1 MAEYG
6 VTDKGFVL
14 KRYDEILKDLQSS
27 VSNALGFDVSQN
39 RQSMLNAALLV
50 PFADKIASLWETAQ
64 ESYYAKYPSTATGVN
79 LDNACQYA
87 NVTRESNRR
96 TEYIIHATVVDGA
109 VIPKN
114 SIVATTT
121 NPQINLKCAAETE
134 VSRSKCHAAT
144 IKLVSSTI
152 TGSYQVQLN
161 AKMYAYTAKTTDSA
175 VSVLKGLKE
184 LLDDATGYE
193 ITVDESN
200 VLLTI
205 TDTESETRENEIV
218 LSNNLTTETVVGCV
232 PYLTDDYGEIE
243 LQTGCVTNIVSNVTG
258 LKAVVNVVDP
268 DLGRLQESD
277 TELRLSYIGKRY
289 NSASAQ
295 AEAIESYLL
304 SEVDD
309 TKAVRVYENATDVID
324 SEGRP
329 PHSIEVLVDGGN
341 DGAIAK
347 AILMKKSGGIYT
359 YGDVRTDVLGK
370 YGDVINIGFNRPEQ
384 VYAWIKVEITQGS
397 VSIASEYE
405 DIIKDI
411 IIDTKDMTIGDSF
424 LSQNYIAPIYAALP
438 GIKYCDIKVATGTD
452 TTKSTTYTA
461 GNIDATQRQV
471 INLARSRIEVNLK

>member
-14 KRYDEILKDLQSS
+14 KRYDEILKDLQNS

-50 PFADKIASLWETAQ
+50 PFADKIAALWETAQ

-96 TEYIIHATVVDGA
+96 TEYIIHATAVDGT
-109 VIPKN
+109 VVPKN

-161 AKMYAYTAKTTDSA
+161 AKMYAYTAKTTDTA
-175 VSVLKGLKE
+175 VSVLKGLKA
-184 LLDDATGYE
+184 LLGDATGYE
-193 ITVDESN
+193 TTVDESN

-309 TKAVRVYENATDVID
+309 TKAVRVYENATDVTD

-370 YGDVINIGFNRPEQ
+370 YGDVINIGFSRPEQ

-411 IIDTKDMTIGDSF
+411 IIDTEDMTIGDSF

-452 TTKSTTYTA
+452 STKSTTYTA